1 MTSSTNFERSLST
14 QREAERM
21 SSAVGAVGTSPAPL
35 SPELAL
41 AEALAGGG
49 CVDPLVRACAQLCLG
64 ERLRRLGRRVEARRQ
79 LQAALAAFEASGAE
93 AWSGRARAELAA
105 SVETTRKG
113 AGVLEDELTPQE
125 RQVALVVAHGG
136 TNREA
141 AAELFLSPKTIEF
154 HLRNAYRK
162 LGVRTRTELAYLLLR
177 RDRSAPVSAHA
188 A

>member
-1 MTSSTNFERSLST
+1 MRTAVAAV
-14 QREAERM
+14 EA
-21 SSAVGAVGTSPAPL
+21 PAAPI
-35 SPELAL
+35 SPEVAL
-41 AEALAGGG
+41 AVALAGAGG
-49 CVDPLVRACAQLCLG
+49 VDPLVRACAQLCLG

-79 LQAALAAFEASGAE
+79 LEAALETFTQSGAG
-93 AWSGRARAELAA
+93 AWADRARAELAA

-113 AGVLEDELTPQE
+113 ACDLEEELTPQE

-136 TNREA
+136 TNRGA
-141 AAELFLSPKTIEF
+141 AAELFLSTKTIEF

-177 RDRSAPVSAHA
+177 ENAIAPASAQA

>member
-1 MTSSTNFERSLST
+1 MLGVMQPLDGQEKIP
-14 QREAERM
+14 A
-21 SSAVGAVGTSPAPL
+21 APL

-64 ERLRRLGRRVEARRQ
+64 ERLRRLGRRLEARRQ
-79 LQAALAAFEASGAE
+79 LQAALATFEESGAE
-93 AWSGRARAELAA
+93 AWAERARAELAA

-113 AGVLEDELTPQE
+113 DGDLEEELTPQE
-125 RQVALVVAHGG
+125 RQVALVVAQGG

-141 AAELFLSPKTIEF
+141 AAELFLSTKTIEF

-177 RDRSAPVSAHA
+177 QDRSAPVSAQA

>member
-1 MTSSTNFERSLST
+1 MT
-14 QREAERM
+14 A
-21 SSAVGAVGTSPAPL
+21 APA

-41 AEALAGGG
+41 AEALASGSG
-49 CVDPLVRACAQLCLG
+49 VDPLVCACARLCLG
-64 ERLRRLGRRVEARRQ
+64 ERLRRLGRRVDARRQ
-79 LQAALAAFEASGAE
+79 LKAALETFTESGAE
-93 AWSGRARAELAA
+93 AWADRARAELAA

-113 AGVLEDELTPQE
+113 VCSLEQELTPQE

-141 AAELFLSPKTIEF
+141 AAELFLSTKTIEF

-177 RDRSAPVSAHA
+177 KDTGAGGLGATPASAQA